1 MLTHELVQRII
12 DLALE
17 EDGADVT
24 SQALFAPD
32 DRLHGVLTAK
42 QAGIIAGLPVA
53 EQVFRR
59 LDAGTVFQAMVT
71 DGMTVKRGDRIAT
84 VTGQARAL
92 LKAERVA
99 LNFLQRMSGIATLT
113 AEYVKALAETK
124 ARLLDTRKTMPGQ
137 RVLDKYAVRMG
148 GGMNHR
154 MGLSDMALVKDNHID
169 RVGSIAE
176 AVRRIR
182 AHHPALPI
190 EVEAR
195 TLADVE
201 ALLPLGVDR
210 IMLDNFSLADMHA
223 AVTLVA
229 GRVPLEASGGITHA
243 TIAAVAATGVDFI
256 SVGEITHSAPALD
269 ISMTIEGSHA

>member
-1 MLTHELVQRII
+1 MLTPELIQRSI
-12 DLALE
+12 DLALA

-24 SQALFAPD
+24 SEALFAPD

-42 QAGIIAGLPVA
+42 QAGIIAGLPIA

-59 LDAGTVFQAMVT
+59 LDPEAVFQAAVVE
-71 DGMTVKRGDRIAT
+71 GASVKRGDRIAT

-113 AEYVKALAETK
+113 ADHVQALTGTK

-137 RVLDKYAVRMG
+137 RLLDKYAVRIG

-154 MGLSDMALVKDNHID
+154 MGLFDMALVKDNHID

-176 AVRRIR
+176 TVRRIR
-182 AHHPALPI
+182 ARHPGLPI

-201 ALLPLGVDR
+201 LLLLLGVDR
-210 IMLDNFSLADMHA
+210 VMLDNFSLEDMRA
-223 AVTLVA
+223 AVTLAA
-229 GRVPLEASGGITHA
+229 GRVSLEASGGITRE
-243 TIAAVAATGVDFI
+243 TIAAVFGAS
-256 SVGEITHSAPALD
+256 SVTSNFGRLYSSTRKWASPRARP
-269 ISMTIEGSHA
+269 ST